1 MPQEIKDNILAELL
15 NQPLALNC
23 NYSIPQRHWKQAFD
37 DIPFLWDLN
46 KDILNEKIRE
56 AESAGT
62 EWDWEKITRQLMTP
76 VTMVGGTSQFNPE
89 PWNYDQVGLV
99 VPHGLN
105 NRRRIWQILEEM
117 YPNDVG
123 LEE

>member
-1 MPQEIKDNILAELL
+1 M
-15 NQPLALNC
+15 
-23 NYSIPQRHWKQAFD
+23 PQRHWKQAFD
-37 DIPFLWDLN
+37 EISFLWDLN
-46 KDILNEKIRE
+46 EDILNEKIRE

-76 VTMVGGTSQFNPE
+76 VTMVGGTSQFDPE
-89 PWNYDQVGLV
+89 PWNYDQVGLD

-123 LEE
+123 LED